1 MFSVACLLFSLFIL
15 TGFSKPRIIDN
26 GEFEEP
32 SIDKLVEWI
41 PEQIPRTVSF
51 YFDTD
56 GDGVTDIIIA
66 YYLIEAY
73 ACKELCT
80 IELREFN
87 DHWILVSS
95 IGENPYSYYIVKKWS
110 MWRNTEKEDW
120 QSVKKSSAQFYK
132 YKDHDE
138 WFNEKFL
145 KLWPEMAP

>member
-1 MFSVACLLFSLFIL
+1 MFRLACLLFSLFIL

-110 MWRNTEKEDW
+110 MWRL
-120 QSVKKSSAQFYK
+120 SLI
-132 YKDHDE
+132 HI
-138 WFNEKFL
+138 
-145 KLWPEMAP
+145 